1 MWFLGMILG
10 AIVGAIG
17 GGAGALAGAVA
28 GIFAGIAM
36 SRSKQVVDETWKRN
50 VEDALR
56 QLHQRVQA
64 LERGGV
70 AAPAP
75 GAAAPEPAAQP
86 AAATPVEAPAAPITT
101 PPQPVAEAPAAGPA
115 HDVPD
120 WARPATAAQPA
131 SPAASPAA
139 APPKAP
145 PQPDPFTRWL
155 FGGNTLVRV
164 GVIVLFFGVAF
175 LLKFAAERDLIPI
188 ELRLAGV
195 ALGGIVMLV
204 LGWRLRLKR
213 AGYAL
218 MLQGG
223 GVGVLYLTVFAALRL
238 YKMLPPELAFGLL
251 AAIAAFSAMLAVLQD
266 SRSLA
271 ITGVAG
277 GFLAPILASTGGGSH
292 VALFSFYA
300 VLNAGIVGIA
310 WYKAWRE
317 LNLIGFAFTFII
329 GLAWGYQYYRP
340 ELFPST
346 EPFLVLFF
354 LFYVA
359 IAVLFASRQASRIAH
374 YVDGT
379 IVFGT
384 PLVAFGLQA
393 GLVRGMEF
401 GAAWSAFALAAFYI
415 ALASILYSRSRETL
429 RLLVESFLALG
440 VGFATLAVPLAFDG
454 RWTSA
459 VWAVEG
465 AAIVWVGVRQGR
477 ILPRVFGMLLQ
488 PAAGFAFLL
497 AADKAY
503 GATPVLNSLY
513 LGCVMVSAAA
523 LFCARYLEARRDAVR
538 EPELVAA
545 RILFAWGVLW
555 WFGGGINEIDRQVAT
570 AWEPHGYLLF
580 FAGSCAAFGA
590 LWRRLDWGMA
600 RYAALAVLP
609 LMALVLFLQFGQS
622 YGQRHPFAYHAWL
635 GWAAAFGVHLWLLR
649 LHEGRDG
656 TWIDRYHAAGFWLLA
671 IVLSWEV
678 GWQIDHYVEG
688 KRAWPLIA
696 WALVPGALIAVFA
709 ARGDRLGW
717 PVAARRYAYL
727 YSGAFPLVAFLLLW
741 IVYVNFRS
749 DGDPAPLPYV
759 PLLNPLD
766 LAQAGA
772 LLAVATWY
780 LGLRRLE
787 LPRATLPA
795 PATGIRLLG
804 VVLFV
809 ALNGVLLRTLHHY
822 ADVPFRLL
830 SMWNS
835 NLVQAS
841 FSLFWSLLALAAM
854 VFATRRGLRAL
865 WAVGAVLLA
874 VVVGKL
880 FLVDLAN
887 TGTVERVISFIGV
900 GVLVIV
906 VGYFSP
912 VPPKA
917 QQEKI

>member
-1 MWFLGMILG
+1 MWFLGMIFG
-10 AIVGAIG
+10 AIIGGIIGTIG
-17 GGAGALAGAVA
+17 GGSGILLGAVA
-28 GIFAGIAM
+28 GVFAGIAM
-36 SRSKQVVDETWKRN
+36 SRSKQVVDEKWKHN

-70 AAPAP
+70 VAPAP
-75 GAAAPEPAAQP
+75 APVPDAAAPEPATQ
-86 AAATPVEAPAAPITT
+86 
-101 PPQPVAEAPAAGPA
+101 PQPEPMAPVPGPA
-115 HDVPD
+115 PDVHG
-120 WARPATAAQPA
+120 AAQPA
-131 SPAASPAA
+131 LAEEPVAPLATPA
-139 APPKAP
+139 KTP
-145 PQPDPFTRWL
+145 PQQDPFTRWL
-155 FGGNTLVRV
+155 LGGNTLVRV

-175 LLKFAAERDLIPI
+175 LLKFAAEHDFIPI

-195 ALGGIVMLV
+195 ALGGIAMLV
-204 LGWRLRLKR
+204 IGWRLRVKR
-213 AGYAL
+213 AGYGL

-251 AAIAAFSAMLAVLQD
+251 AAIAVFSAMLAVLQD

-271 ITGVAG
+271 ITGVVG

-310 WYKAWRE
+310 WHKAWRE
-317 LNLIGFAFTFII
+317 LNLIGFVFTFII
-329 GLAWGYQYYRP
+329 GLAWGAKYYRP
-340 ELFPST
+340 ELFDST

-354 LFYVA
+354 LSYVA
-359 IAVLFASRQASRIAH
+359 IAVLFASRQASQLAR

-393 GLVRGMEF
+393 AMVREMEF
-401 GAAWSAFALAAFYI
+401 GAAWSAFTLAAFYI
-415 ALASILYSRSRETL
+415 GLASVLYARKRETL

-477 ILPRVFGMLLQ
+477 ILPRAFGVLLQ
-488 PAAGFAFLL
+488 PAAGFAFL
-497 AADKAY
+497 ASADRAF

-513 LGCVMVSAAA
+513 LGCVMVSVAG
-523 LFCARYLEARRDAVR
+523 LFCARYLEAHRDSIKSG
-538 EPELVAA
+538 ELVAA
-545 RILFAWGVLW
+545 HLLFAWGALW

-570 AWEPHGYLLF
+570 AWELHAYLVF
-580 FAGSCAAFGA
+580 FAGSCAAFGGM
-590 LWRRLDWGMA
+590 WRRLDWDMA
-600 RYAALAVLP
+600 RYAALAILP
-609 LMALVLFLQFGQS
+609 LMVMVLFLQSGQS
-622 YGQRHPFAYHAWL
+622 FGQRHPFAYHAWL
-635 GWAAAFGVHLWLLR
+635 GWALAFGVHLHLLR
-649 LHEGRDG
+649 QHEGRDG

-671 IVLSWEV
+671 VVLSWEV

-688 KRAWPLIA
+688 RRVWPLIA

-709 ARGDRLGW
+709 ARGGRLGW
-717 PVAARRYAYL
+717 PVAARRRAYL
-727 YSGAFPLVAFLLLW
+727 YSGALPLAVFLLAW
-741 IVYVNFRS
+741 VVYVNFRS
-749 DGDPAPLPYV
+749 DGNPAPLPYV

-780 LGLRRLE
+780 LGVRRLE
-787 LPRATLPA
+787 LPQAALPA
-795 PATGIRLLG
+795 PAAGIKLMG
-804 VVLFV
+804 AVLFV
-809 ALNGVLLRTLHHY
+809 ALNGVLLRSLHHY
-822 ADVPFRLL
+822 ADVPFRLH
-830 SMWNS
+830 SMWSS

-854 VFATRRGLRAL
+854 VFATRRGLRAM

-887 TGTVERVISFIGV
+887 TGTVERVVSFIGV

-912 VPPKA
+912 VPPKS
-917 QQEKI
+917 QEKI